1 MKLESFL
8 RRLSI
13 VLFTALAIFVTVP
26 VIAMTRDAVLRH
38 MNLYSLFV
46 AAMLVSWFIVIR
58 FVLQEF
64 YVRGQLFGGVK
75 RFYENVLAHPV
86 QRLYRLV
93 VGDTRSL
100 NVRFLMIGFII
111 LAVLGLLSY
120 THALSER
127 ALIPLQ
133 YQLLQK
139 TVQPV
144 NQSTQ
149 SPLAQITLSTSDN
162 NQKRYLEACL
172 KIARDLKQA
181 GARVMLMDFPQNL
194 PQVDQYLELV
204 SELQKTGIVVFGTRP
219 YQGPSHFARLWVA
232 MNPLPGKL
240 DISWGHYTLEEKE
253 LSYSHSVDQFVPYRY
268 IDSWTG
274 DTTPDVTLEVLRK
287 YSGAVAIEDHENV
300 VNVGNY
306 SLPISTD
313 GSLYSYRPWNYR
325 VAHAAWFRLD
335 TGEGVGRS
343 PLSKAPYYNI
353 FTGATRIGGFP
364 YQTTLTPTLKGF
376 EDRFRDKIVMIWWN
390 DYGSFSSAFDG
401 IRLRSYAAL
410 LDNILT
416 GTNLVRK
423 AESAPLY
430 LTLLGVL
437 LCGLL
442 ARYLR
447 GLYAVPLMLLV
458 GVGLFFGAV
467 WLLQDQQILLDS
479 SYPVV
484 AVILSIAAF
493 PLARF
498 AWTMR
503 VKEPMSAPAL
513 AFEPPPVEHVEQ
525 TSIAFSGKRL
535 SFSLP
540 VAIAIILISIAGSAG
555 ITSLMV
561 SSQPKQA
568 EPEVIV
574 LPTLPPIEVQGYYGK
589 AGN

>member
-86 QRLYRLV
+86 QRLYRRV

-120 THALSER
+120 TRTLNDR
-127 ALIPLQ
+127 ALLPLQIPLSRQ
-133 YQLLQK
+133 QFVPPRESAQSVL
-139 TVQPV
+139 VQM
-144 NQSTQ
+144 
-149 SPLAQITLSTSDN
+149 TLSTPDN
-162 NQKRYLEACL
+162 NKKRYLEACL

-219 YQGPSHFARLWVA
+219 YQGPSYFARLWVA

-313 GSLYSYRPWNYR
+313 GSLYSYRPSGYKMSY
-325 VAHAAWFRLD
+325 HAAWLRLETE
-335 TGEGVGRS
+335 TGDDMV
-343 PLSKAPYYNI
+343 LSKAHYMI

-447 GLYAVPLMLLV
+447 GLYAVPLMLAV
-458 GVGLFFGAV
+458 GAGLFFGSV
-467 WLLQDQQILLDS
+467 WLLQDQQILLDI
-479 SYPVV
+479 SYPIV